1 MIKNLKILTWFIY
14 DLLKVRK
21 NDLHINKNSSYQ
33 VMRTLYRISNGLITN
48 LIGYFLSGLKYKNS
62 NKFKN
67 GYLELEKISKD
78 EVQSLKKEI
87 SKMRDLIRGKLT
99 TIII

>member
-1 MIKNLKILTWFIY
+1 MVYLRFTKSK
-14 DLLKVRK
+14 K
-21 NDLHINKNSSYQ
+21 NDLYVNKNSSYQ

-67 GYLELEKISKD
+67 GYLELEKISNN
-78 EVQSLKKEI
+78 EVENLKKEI
-87 SKMRDLIRGKLT
+87 SKMRVFDQRKINNYNYLDNEKEGK
-99 TIII
+99 